1 VRRVL
6 FLFLDGVGIGV
17 KDPRVNPL
25 FAARL
30 PALRSLTGGALP
42 SLGRRR
48 SQTALSRV
56 LPLDATLGVPGLP
69 QSGTGQTS
77 LFTGV
82 NGAALAGKHFGPHPY
97 STLKPVI
104 AGQSIFRRLLDAGKT
119 PLFANAFPRRFFEY
133 VETHRNRMSVTTLS
147 CTASGVP
154 LLRTEDLAR
163 GRAVSAD
170 ITNAGWRDL
179 GHPEIPVIDPREAG
193 ARLAG
198 LARRYDFVLYEYWK
212 TDKAGHAMDFSGAVD
227 VLETFDA
234 MLGGILESLDP
245 AGTLILLTSDHG
257 NIEDMTTKTHT
268 RHPVP
273 LIVYGAD
280 APAFAARI
288 RRGAD
293 LTVVTPLVLEYI
305 AGTM

>member
-1 VRRVL
+1 MRRVL

-30 PALRSLTGGALP
+30 PALRSLAGGDLP

-48 SQTALSRV
+48 LQTARSRL

-119 PLFANAFPRRFFEY
+119 PLFANAFPPRFFEY

-147 CTASGVP
+147 CVSSGVP
-154 LLRTEDLAR
+154 LLRAEDLAR
-163 GRAVSAD
+163 GAAVSAD

-179 GHPEIPVIDPREAG
+179 GHPEIPVIHPREAG

-198 LARRYDFVLYEYWK
+198 FAGKYDFVLFEYWK
-212 TDKAGHAMDFSGAVD
+212 TDKAGHAMDFPGAVE

-234 MLGGILESLDP
+234 MLGGILEELDP
-245 AGTLILLTSDHG
+245 AGTLLLLTSDHG
-257 NIEDMTTKTHT
+257 NIEQMTTKTHT

-288 RRGAD
+288 RRDAD
-293 LTVVTPLVLEYI
+293 LTAVAPLVLEYI
-305 AGTM
+305 AGTV

>member
-30 PALRSLTGGALP
+30 PALRSLAGGDLP

-48 SQTALSRV
+48 AGTSRSRV

-82 NGAALAGKHFGPHPY
+82 NGAAVAGKHFGPHPY

-104 AGQSIFRRLLDAGKT
+104 ASRSIFRRLLDAGKT
-119 PLFANAFPRRFFEY
+119 PLFANAFPERFFEY
-133 VETHRNRMSVTTLS
+133 VETHRNRMSVTALS
-147 CTASGVP
+147 CVSSGVP
-154 LLRTEDLAR
+154 LLGAEDLAR
-163 GRAVSAD
+163 GTAVSAD

-179 GHPEIPVIDPREAG
+179 GHPEIPVIPPAEAG
-193 ARLAG
+193 SRLAG

-212 TDKAGHAMDFSGAVD
+212 TDKAGHAKDFPGAVG

-245 AGTLILLTSDHG
+245 DGTLLLLSSDHG
-257 NIEDMTTKTHT
+257 NIEEMTTKTHT

-280 APAFAARI
+280 APAFAERI
-288 RRGAD
+288 GPDAD
-293 LTVVTPLVLEYI
+293 LTAVAPLVLEYI